1 MSSARRFFVFFVF
14 FVVQSVVHA
23 LPPTISFSVPS
34 TVTVKGSQWEALP
47 NGNGGW
53 NQTYLSIGVHL
64 SAQEN
69 VTATVEYASSNG
81 TAVAGVTSAHQVKRS
96 MSPASVAT

>member
-1 MSSARRFFVFFVF
+1 VLFVA
-14 FVVQSVVHA
+14 QSVVHA

-81 TAVAGVTSAHQVKRS
+81 TAVAGVNFIGTQGSFIHFNPGQVDQTILIPLIR
-96 MSPASVAT
+96 